1 MLGTTGK
8 VLLSNEFVSNKNPN
22 VEVLLEIPKMMQ
34 NRKDF
39 YSDSFRKSNN
49 LSPPPPAPPTNLVI
63 NLDVSY

>member
-39 YSDSFRKSNN
+39 YSDSFSKSNN
-49 LSPPPPAPPTNLVI
+49 LSPLAPPTNLVI
-63 NLDVSY
+63 NLDFSY